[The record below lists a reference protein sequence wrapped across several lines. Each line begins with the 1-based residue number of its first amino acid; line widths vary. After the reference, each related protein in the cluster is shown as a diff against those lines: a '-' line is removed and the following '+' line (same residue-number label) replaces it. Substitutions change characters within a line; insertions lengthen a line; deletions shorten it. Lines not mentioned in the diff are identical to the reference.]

1 MTRSFSLLLFSFFFS
16 VSGLF
21 SQNEWDG
28 VMVKKESSS
37 QPYIYLD
44 VNPGQEL
51 VTTYTLASNNK
62 KIAQQTWSRIDESY
76 LGNYSFQN
84 YVTGKQEEIKRKGDE
99 LVIRFKTSKNE
110 EWEEGTIPYN
120 KNTAYGEGISI
131 FIKDNWNDLLKGEMK
146 VVCIIALSR
155 LACYDFEIQLKNQT
169 DQAAFFTMEASNFLL
184 RQFAPTFTFGF
195 NKKTKELF
203 MMDGL
208 SHVSIEN
215 EFEEIVLTYGKRKP

>member
-21 SQNEWDG
+21 SQKEWDG

-37 QPYIYLD
+37 QPYMYLE
-44 VNPGQEL
+44 VSPGQEL
-51 VTTYTLASNNK
+51 VTTYTLASTNK
-62 KIAQQTWSRIDESY
+62 KIAQQTWSRIEESY

-99 LVIRFKTSKNE
+99 LVIRFKTSKDE

-120 KNTAYGEGISI
+120 KNTAYGEGIAI
-131 FIKDNWNDLLKGEMK
+131 YIKDNWSELLKGETK

-169 DQAAFFTMEASNFLL
+169 NKAAFFTMEASNFLL